1 MGDISEHFS
10 RSEFACKCGCGLNV
24 VDAELLVVEEDLRLY
39 FNASVELHDA
49 CRCPTHNAAVG
60 GVPHSQHLLG
70 KAADTAVMGQSPDN
84 VANYLL
90 NKYPNKY
97 GIGRYDTFTHIDVRS
112 TKSRWDFR
120 SQVVHENG
128 D

>member
-10 RSEFACKCGCGLNV
+10 RTEFACKDGCGLDV
-24 VDAELLVVEEDLRLY
+24 VDAELLTVLEDIRIY
-39 FNASVELHDA
+39 FNAGVELHDA
-49 CRCPTHNAAVG
+49 CRCAVHNAAMG
-60 GVPHSQHLLG
+60 GAPKSQHLIG
-70 KAADTAVMGQSPDN
+70 KAADTSVVGQSPDH
-84 VANYLL
+84 VADYVT

-112 TKSRWDFR
+112 AKARWDFR

-128 D
+128 A